1 MPLFVPS
8 RSLAVP
14 RRATWLAC
22 SVLLLAGCAS
32 LQGATQQ
39 LATLGGAITPYR
51 MDVQQG
57 NVVVREQ
64 VQALQPGMPR
74 QQVQAIL
81 GTPLVTSL
89 FHADRWD
96 YVFTFQRQG
105 QPLQRRV
112 VSVFFDGD
120 RLARVQADGDL
131 PSEQEF
137 VAALQVRRP
146 QGQPVPLQASDEQL
160 RAASVGR
167 VAAPPAPPAAQG
179 QADPAATYP
188 PLEAR

>member
-120 RLARVQADGDL
+120 RLARVQADGEL

-137 VAALQVRRP
+137 VASLQVRRP
-146 QGQPVPLQASDEQL
+146 QGPSAPLQASDEQL
-160 RAASVGR
+160 RAASSGR
-167 VAAPPAPPAAQG
+167 GAALPEPPAQDRTA
-179 QADPAATYP
+179 PAATYP